1 MRRFE
6 AVLFDLD
13 GTLLDTSEGI
23 VKSVKETIE
32 HFDLAMLPDEE
43 LLRFIGPPIEWS
55 FEGKCGVKA
64 DKLSE
69 VCNYFRDRYSNHN
82 LLMAKPYEGIYDLLG
97 YLNYKGI
104 PLGIATYKKQ
114 DYAEK
119 LLIAKG
125 FDKYT
130 SHINGSDY
138 GGKLLK
144 KDIIKMCIDSLGV
157 GDVSRVLMVGDSNHD
172 ANGAKLAGAPF
183 AGVSY
188 GFGFGQFGGEDI
200 NEFEHVIYVDKP
212 LDLKALWEDEE

>member
-82 LLMAKPYEGIYDLLG
+82 LLMANLMRVSTIFLVTLMTRVFRWGSRPIRSRTMRRSFSSR
-97 YLNYKGI
+97 KG
-104 PLGIATYKKQ
+104 
-114 DYAEK
+114 
-119 LLIAKG
+119 LIS
-125 FDKYT
+125 T
-130 SHINGSDY
+130 P
-138 GGKLLK
+138 
-144 KDIIKMCIDSLGV
+144 V
-157 GDVSRVLMVGDSNHD
+157 T
-172 ANGAKLAGAPF
+172 
-183 AGVSY
+183 
-188 GFGFGQFGGEDI
+188 
-200 NEFEHVIYVDKP
+200 
-212 LDLKALWEDEE
+212 